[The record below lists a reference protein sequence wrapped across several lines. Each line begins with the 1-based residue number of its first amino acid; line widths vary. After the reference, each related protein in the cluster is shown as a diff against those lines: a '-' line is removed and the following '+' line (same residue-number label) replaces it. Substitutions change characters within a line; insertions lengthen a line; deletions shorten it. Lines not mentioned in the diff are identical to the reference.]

1 MRDVVADRDIETV
14 LAERES
20 INESILLRVK
30 AELENYGINLQSVSV
45 KDIMFPGNLKQL
57 FAQVAVA
64 KQEGLASLERARGE
78 TAALRSL
85 ANAAKMMED
94 NPNLYNLR
102 LLQVLGESSG
112 NTVVVGNSDSANIVK
127 SQS

>member
-1 MRDVVADRDIETV
+1 
-14 LAERES
+14 
-20 INESILLRVK
+20 
-30 AELENYGINLQSVSV
+30 
-45 KDIMFPGNLKQL
+45 MFPGNLKQL

-85 ANAAKMMED
+85 ANAAKMMDD

-112 NTVVVGNSDSANIVK
+112 NTVVVGSSDGKDIVK
-127 SQS
+127 SKT